1 VEDAEVVLRRAPLFE
16 GLDEESARALRRQM
30 PDVKLSRSEHLFMEG
45 QEGDRLYVVLDGKIK
60 LTRAAADGRENLIS
74 VIGPGEMF
82 GELSLFDPRPRT
94 SSASAVTDATLAA
107 LAHDTLRA
115 WLLERPDVSMHMLQ
129 ALARRLR
136 RANDVVADLVFTDG
150 GFRRPRLAADLG
162 PFGPHPGPRAPPQA
176 RPLTDRL
183 PPTCAAWCCRTPEGL
198 PLLVIHAC
206 R

>member
-1 VEDAEVVLRRAPLFE
+1 MEDAEVVLRRAPLFE
-16 GLDEESARALRRQM
+16 GLDEDSARALRRQM
-30 PDVKLSRSEHLFMEG
+30 SDVKLSRGEHLFLEG
-45 QEGDRLYVVLDGKIK
+45 QDGDRLYVVLDGKMK

-136 RANDVVADLVFTDG
+136 RANDVWPTWSSPMCPGAW
-150 GFRRPRLAADLG
+150 RRTCSTWR
-162 PFGPHPGPRAPPQA
+162 PGSASRNA
-176 RPLTDRL
+176 TGC
-183 PPTCAAWCCRTPEGL
+183 TSITT
-198 PLLVIHAC
+198 
-206 R
+206 